1 MQPAPP
7 DHVPLAQVARVL
19 VTKFGH
25 HGDVL
30 LASPVLSVLRRALPR
45 AEIDALVYRETAPLL
60 ERHPAMA
67 RLFTI
72 ERGRDRP
79 GRRARLAGEL
89 ALMRGLRERR
99 HDLLVHL
106 CEHWRGLTLALALR
120 PAFAVT
126 RQRDSHRAL
135 WRMGFTHFY
144 PWPRGGPVR
153 HTVET
158 NLDALRR
165 VGIVPEEADKR
176 LVIVP
181 SPDDEAHIERELA
194 RRGLEHVAFAQLHPG
209 SRWLFKTWNGA
220 RTAEVVLHLAQRGLA
235 VAITGARDEREQALV
250 AQVLGALPAAARA
263 RVHDFTGTL
272 TLPQLAALTARAR
285 LFVGV
290 DSAPMHIAAAMGT
303 PNVVLFGPSD
313 EREWGPWQVA
323 HRVVAADGYPC
334 RPCRNDGCGGGKRS
348 DCLDTLPAARVI
360 AAIDDLLGRPVK
372 ALAEVAT

>member
-1 MQPAPP
+1 
-7 DHVPLAQVARVL
+7 
-19 VTKFGH
+19 
-25 HGDVL
+25 
-30 LASPVLSVLRRALPR
+30 
-45 AEIDALVYRETAPLL
+45 
-60 ERHPAMA
+60 MA
-67 RLFTI
+67 RLFTV
-72 ERGRDRP
+72 EHGRGRDGRP
-79 GRRARLAGEL
+79 ARFADEL
-89 ALMRGLRERR
+89 RVLRQLRERR

-126 RQRDSHRAL
+126 RRRDAHRAL
-135 WRMGFTHFY
+135 WRAGFTHFY

-165 VGIVPEEADKR
+165 LGIVPLEADKR
-176 LVIVP
+176 LVVVP
-181 SPDDEAHIERELA
+181 SPDDEAYIEGELT
-194 RRGLEHVAFAQLHPG
+194 RRGLDRTAFAQLHPG
-209 SRWLFKTWNGA
+209 SRWMFKMWDGAA
-220 RTAEVVLHLAQRGLA
+220 RTAEVVLSLTRRGLP
-235 VAITGARDEREQALV
+235 VVITGARDEREQALV
-250 AQVLGALPAAARA
+250 AQVLGALPAGARA
-263 RVHDFTGTL
+263 QVHDLAGTL

-290 DSAPMHIAAAMGT
+290 DSAPMHIAAATGT
-303 PNVVLFGPSD
+303 PSVVLFGPSD

-348 DCLDTLPAARVI
+348 DCLDNLPAARVI

-372 ALAEVAT
+372 ALTEAAT

>member
-1 MQPAPP
+1 MPPAPP
-7 DHVPLAQVARVL
+7 DHVPLAQVSRVL
-19 VTKFGH
+19 VTKLGH

-67 RLFTI
+67 RLFSV

-79 GRRARLAGEL
+79 GRRVPLAAELRLL
-89 ALMRGLRERR
+89 RQLRERR
-99 HDLLVHL
+99 HDLHVHL

-126 RQRDSHRAL
+126 RQRDSHRRL
-135 WRMGFTHFY
+135 WRAGFTHFY
-144 PWPRGGPVR
+144 PWPRGGRVR

-165 VGIVPEEADKR
+165 LGIVPQDADKR
-176 LVIVP
+176 LVVVP
-181 SPDDEAHIERELA
+181 SPDDEAHVERELA
-194 RRGLEHVAFAQLHPG
+194 RRGLDHAEFVQLHPG
-209 SRWLFKTWNGA
+209 SRWMFKTWDGA
-220 RTAEVVLHLAQRGLA
+220 RSAEVALHLTQRGLA
-235 VAITGARDEREQALV
+235 VAITGARDDREQALV
-250 AQVLGALPAAARA
+250 AQILQALPAGALA
-263 RVHDFTGTL
+263 RVHDLAGTL

-290 DSAPMHIAAAMGT
+290 DSVPMHIAAATGT
-303 PNVVLFGPSD
+303 PCVALFGPSD

-323 HRVVAADGYPC
+323 HRVVAADGFPC

-360 AAIDDLLGRPVK
+360 AAVDDLLGRPVK
-372 ALAEVAT
+372 RVAEVAP

>member
-1 MQPAPP
+1 MPPAPS

-19 VTKFGH
+19 VAKLGH

-30 LASPVLSVLRRALPR
+30 LAAPVLSVLRRALPN
-45 AEIDALVYRETAPLL
+45 AEIDALVYAGTAPLL
-60 ERHPAMA
+60 ERHPALA
-67 RLFTI
+67 RLFAI
-72 ERGRDRP
+72 ERGR
-79 GRRARLAGEL
+79 GGVAAEF
-89 ALMRGLRERR
+89 ALLRGLRARR
-99 HDLLVHL
+99 HDLFVHL
-106 CEHWRGLTLALALR
+106 GEQWRGLWLALGLR

-126 RQRDSHRAL
+126 RQREAHRRL
-135 WRMGFTHFY
+135 WRAGFTHFY

-165 VGIVPEEADKR
+165 LGIVPHDADKR
-176 LVIVP
+176 LVVVP
-181 SPDDEAHIERELA
+181 SPDDEAHVDRELG
-194 RRGLEHVAFAQLHPG
+194 RRGLDHAQFVHLHPG
-209 SRWLFKTWNGA
+209 SRWLFKTWDGA
-220 RTAEVVLHLAQRGLA
+220 RTAEVVLHLTQRGLP

-250 AQVLGALPAAARA
+250 AQILQALPGGARE
-263 RVHDFTGTL
+263 RVHDLAGTL

-303 PNVVLFGPSD
+303 PAVALFGPSD

-348 DCLDTLPAARVI
+348 DCLDRLPAARVI
-360 AAIDDLLGRPVK
+360 AAVDDLLGRAVK
-372 ALAEVAT
+372 APAEAAT

>member
-1 MQPAPP
+1 MPPAPP
-7 DHVPLAQVARVL
+7 DHVPLAQVSRVL
-19 VTKFGH
+19 VTKLGH

-60 ERHPAMA
+60 ERHPGMA

-72 ERGRDRP
+72 ERARDLA
-79 GRRARLAGEL
+79 GRRERLAAEL
-89 ALMRGLRERR
+89 TLLRGLRERR
-99 HDLLVHL
+99 HDLHVHL

-120 PAFAVT
+120 PTFAVT
-126 RQRDSHRAL
+126 RRRDAHRVL
-135 WRMGFTHFY
+135 WRAGFTHFY

-165 VGIVPEEADKR
+165 LGIVPQDADKR
-176 LVIVP
+176 LVVVP
-181 SPDDEAHIERELA
+181 SPDDEAHVDRELA
-194 RRGLEHVAFAQLHPG
+194 RRGLDQAEFVQLHPG
-209 SRWLFKTWNGA
+209 SRWMFKTWDGA
-220 RTAEVVLHLAQRGLA
+220 RTAEVVLHLTRRGLA
-235 VAITGARDEREQALV
+235 IAITGARDEREQALI
-250 AQVLGALPAAARA
+250 AQVLEALPSAARA
-263 RVHDFTGTL
+263 RVHDLAGTL

-290 DSAPMHIAAAMGT
+290 DSVPMHVAAATGT
-303 PNVVLFGPSD
+303 PCVALFGPSD

-323 HRVVAADGYPC
+323 HRVVAADGFPC
-334 RPCRNDGCGGGKRS
+334 RPCRNDGCGGSKRS

-372 ALAEVAT
+372 PLAEAAT